1 MNEKKIKKAL
11 KEGKLLDWNKVFENY
26 SQERQARILRGVR
39 YLKTAM
45 VLRKLRKEL
54 KISQKGLARKMN
66 VKREFITRIESGE
79 QNITIETLNRIAEAT
94 GKEFEFH
101 FK

>member
-1 MNEKKIKKAL
+1 MNRKIKQAVKRGELVDYTDLFASYSKKRQQEIL
-11 KEGKLLDWNKVFENY
+11 K
-26 SQERQARILRGVR
+26 RAR
-39 YLKTAM
+39 YLKAAM
-45 VLRKLRKEL
+45 ELKKLRKQL
-54 KISQKGLARKMN
+54 KISQNELARKMK
-66 VKREFITRIESGE
+66 VKREYITRIESGE